1 MAQTLTDPYATL
13 GLPRDATERQVRA
26 AYRRLAMRYHPDR
39 HPDEQTSE
47 RMRGVNEA
55 WHILSSPVRRRRYD
69 AGTRHWV
76 AQAWATQ
83 DRATQDRA
91 TQSPASR
98 YATPAPAEPTQ
109 PQGEGPGLAG
119 ALGIVAVAWLVLG
132 TIFLGFLPA
141 PIIGLALLAAARLVL
156 GGILRR

>member
-13 GLPRDATERQVRA
+13 GIPRDATERQVRE

-39 HPDEQTSE
+39 HPDEGTNE

-55 WHILSSPVRRRRYD
+55 WHILSSPMRRRRYD
-69 AGTRHWV
+69 AGTPH
-76 AQAWATQ
+76 QATWYQATRRRETQPATRYAATPSVNLTQ
-83 DRATQDRA
+83 DH
-91 TQSPASR
+91 
-98 YATPAPAEPTQ
+98 
-109 PQGEGPGLAG
+109 GEGPGLAG
-119 ALGIVAVAWLVLG
+119 ALGIVVVAWLVLG

-141 PIIGLALLAAARLVL
+141 PLIGLALLAAARLVL

>member
-13 GLPRDATERQVRA
+13 GIPRDATARQVRD

-47 RMRGVNEA
+47 RMQRVNEA
-55 WHILSSPVRRRRYD
+55 WHILSSPLSRRRYD
-69 AGTRHWV
+69 AD
-76 AQAWATQ
+76 TQ
-83 DRATQDRA
+83 HRARTYRATHYEAPRYQA
-91 TQSPASR
+91 PR
-98 YATPAPAEPTQ
+98 YAETPAVERTQ

-119 ALGIVAVAWLVLG
+119 AIGIVAVAWLVLG

-141 PIIGLALLAAARLVL
+141 PFIGLAVVAAARLVL

>member
-13 GLPRDATERQVRA
+13 GIPRDASERQVRE

-55 WHILSSPVRRRRYD
+55 WQILSSPIRRRRYD
-69 AGTRHWV
+69 AGTQH
-76 AQAWATQ
+76 
-83 DRATQDRA
+83 RAPQY
-91 TQSPASR
+91 Q
-98 YATPAPAEPTQ
+98 ATPQPAQ
-109 PQGEGPGLAG
+109 RQNEGPGLAG
-119 ALGIVAVAWLVLG
+119 AIGIVVVAWLVFA

-141 PIIGLALLAAARLVL
+141 PIIGFALLAAARLVL

>member
-13 GLPRDATERQVRA
+13 GIPRDATARQVRD

-47 RMRGVNEA
+47 RMQRVNEA
-55 WHILSSPVRRRRYD
+55 WHILSSPLSRRRYD
-69 AGTRHWV
+69 AGTLH
-76 AQAWATQ
+76 
-83 DRATQDRA
+83 RATTHRA
-91 TQSPASR
+91 PRYQAPR
-98 YATPAPAEPTQ
+98 YAETPAVERTQ
-109 PQGEGPGLAG
+109 PQGEGPGLA
-119 ALGIVAVAWLVLG
+119 AAIGIVAVSWLVLG

-141 PIIGLALLAAARLVL
+141 PVIGLVLLAAARLVL

>member
-1 MAQTLTDPYATL
+1 MAQILTDPYATL
-13 GLPRDATERQVRA
+13 GVPRDATERQVRA

-39 HPDEQTSE
+39 HPDERTSE

-69 AGTRHWV
+69 AGTRHW
-76 AQAWATQ
+76 ATQ

-91 TQSPASR
+91 TRYTASR
-98 YATPAPAEPTQ
+98 YATPAPVDPTQ
-109 PQGEGPGLAG
+109 PQEEGPGLAG
-119 ALGIVAVAWLVLG
+119 ALGIVAVAWLVFG
-132 TIFLGFLPA
+132 TISLGFLPA
-141 PIIGLALLAAARLVL
+141 PIIGLALLAVARLVL